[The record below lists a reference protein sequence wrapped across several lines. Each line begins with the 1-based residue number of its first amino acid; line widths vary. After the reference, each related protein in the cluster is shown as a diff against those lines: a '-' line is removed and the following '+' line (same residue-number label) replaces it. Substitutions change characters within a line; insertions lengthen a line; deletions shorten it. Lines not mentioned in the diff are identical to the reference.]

1 MKNAGRNTPMK
12 VSKKNQPVVDRLFL
26 LLATAEEVAAAIL
39 DNAIDDQE
47 PLDTTVRL
55 NLTSKLINIADSLDK
70 TEL

>member
-1 MKNAGRNTPMK
+1 MKI
-12 VSKKNQPVVDRLFL
+12 SKKNQPVVDRLFL

>member
-1 MKNAGRNTPMK
+1 MKI
-12 VSKKNQPVVDRLFL
+12 SKKNQPVVDRLFL
-26 LLATAEEVAAAIL
+26 LLSTAEEVAAAIL

-47 PLDTTVRL
+47 PLDPAIRL

>member
-1 MKNAGRNTPMK
+1 MK

>member
-1 MKNAGRNTPMK
+1 MK

-47 PLDTTVRL
+47 PLDTAVRL

>member
-1 MKNAGRNTPMK
+1 MK

-47 PLDTTVRL
+47 PLDSTVRL